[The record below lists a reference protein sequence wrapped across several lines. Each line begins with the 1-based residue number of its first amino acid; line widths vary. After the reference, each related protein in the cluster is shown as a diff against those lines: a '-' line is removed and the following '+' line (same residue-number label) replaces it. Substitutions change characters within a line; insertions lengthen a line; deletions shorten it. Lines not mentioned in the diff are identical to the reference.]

1 MWIQR
6 CVLGVK
12 MRRKPIRRLLITSA
26 MNCHLQLIQH
36 LHERLRSQ
44 IHIVN
49 VFSTPQH
56 AQTTILEVG
65 LSPQQGRDV
74 AILEDARGPV
84 VGNHDVD
91 RGGIRQQLQDVEMT
105 VVEGGDSVWTVWTVR
120 NRFAV
125 PLFVVERVEDP
136 GQTTDCQPLVPNYV
150 GTPHVVHIRRN
161 PATVMQLSVVI
172 RGFVVSAHIDGE
184 NGRNSLSRVIV
195 VKVLLEIILHPL
207 DYHEH
212 VLLGALHAPQI
223 LLIPHR
229 LEIAGNDE
237 QVDLLP
243 VALKHLAH
251 SVEGVELSVPAT
263 RYGDVDRGHNHFLS
277 STSRTAKRI
286 N

>member
-84 VGNHDVD
+84 V
-91 RGGIRQQLQDVEMT
+91 
-105 VVEGGDSVWTVWTVR
+105 
-120 NRFAV
+120 
-125 PLFVVERVEDP
+125 
-136 GQTTDCQPLVPNYV
+136 
-150 GTPHVVHIRRN
+150 
-161 PATVMQLSVVI
+161 
-172 RGFVVSAHIDGE
+172 
-184 NGRNSLSRVIV
+184 
-195 VKVLLEIILHPL
+195 
-207 DYHEH
+207 
-212 VLLGALHAPQI
+212 
-223 LLIPHR
+223 
-229 LEIAGNDE
+229 
-237 QVDLLP
+237 
-243 VALKHLAH
+243 
-251 SVEGVELSVPAT
+251 
-263 RYGDVDRGHNHFLS
+263 
-277 STSRTAKRI
+277 
-286 N
+286 